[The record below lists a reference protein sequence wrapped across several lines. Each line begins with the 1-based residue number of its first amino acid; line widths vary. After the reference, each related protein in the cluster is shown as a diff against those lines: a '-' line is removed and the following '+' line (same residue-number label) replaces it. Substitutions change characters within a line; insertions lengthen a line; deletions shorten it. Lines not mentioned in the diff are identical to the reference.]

1 MLKVSKILI
10 DRQENPAALS
20 EPTPYL
26 GWQLESDRQNVHQTA
41 YQICIRDGLMPFWDS
56 GRITDSESAAVRYA
70 GPPLNEECRYTLE
83 LTVWDNHGESAQGK
97 AEFSTALFAPRFLTA
112 QWITHTLAENHS
124 ECPVFVRHFS
134 AEPVQ
139 KARLYLSAC
148 GIYTVRLNGQ
158 EVSQDWFAPGWTEYA
173 SRLQYQ
179 VYDVTALIQPENTL
193 EITTA
198 NGWYAGYLNGT
209 RQVYGKQTAIFAE
222 LSLTCMDSHRVTVAT
237 DARWQWYLG
246 QHREAEFYHGERID
260 RTAVPTAP
268 QPLSLIHI

>member
-173 SRLQYQ
+173 SRLQYHVRQ
-179 VYDVTALIQPENTL
+179 LFLCIFQPYTVYCQKNKHGMGSYTFV
-193 EITTA
+193 
-198 NGWYAGYLNGT
+198 
-209 RQVYGKQTAIFAE
+209 AIHKGMVLHQSIPKSCAF
-222 LSLTCMDSHRVTVAT
+222 LL
-237 DARWQWYLG
+237 Q
-246 QHREAEFYHGERID
+246 
-260 RTAVPTAP
+260 
-268 QPLSLIHI
+268 

>member
-41 YQICIRDGLMPFWDS
+41 YRICIRDGLMPFWDS

-112 QWITHTLAENHS
+112 QWITHTLADNHS

-139 KARLYLSAC
+139 KARLYLSTC

-158 EVSQDWFAPGWTEYA
+158 EVSQDWFAPG
-173 SRLQYQ
+173 
-179 VYDVTALIQPENTL
+179 
-193 EITTA
+193 
-198 NGWYAGYLNGT
+198 
-209 RQVYGKQTAIFAE
+209 
-222 LSLTCMDSHRVTVAT
+222 
-237 DARWQWYLG
+237 
-246 QHREAEFYHGERID
+246 
-260 RTAVPTAP
+260 
-268 QPLSLIHI
+268 

>member
-41 YQICIRDGLMPFWDS
+41 YRICIRDGLMPFWDS

-112 QWITHTLAENHS
+112 QWITHTLAENNS

-209 RQVYGKQTAIFAE
+209 RQVYGHLCRAV
-222 LSLTCMDSHRVTVAT
+222 SH
-237 DARWQWYLG
+237 LHG
-246 QHREAEFYHGERID
+246 QPPRHGCHRCAL
-260 RTAVPTAP
+260 AVVPWAAP
-268 QPLSLIHI
+268 RGGVLPR